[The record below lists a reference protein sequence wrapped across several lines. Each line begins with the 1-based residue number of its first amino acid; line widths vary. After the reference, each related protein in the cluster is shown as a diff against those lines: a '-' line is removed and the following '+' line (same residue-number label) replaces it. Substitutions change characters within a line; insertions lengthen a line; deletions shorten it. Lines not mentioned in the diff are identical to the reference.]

1 MRQYAACGI
10 FGWRDAIVFAHARE
24 NLLILMLFHSPV
36 FLFWFL
42 PLALFGGAVL
52 KRHRMIFL
60 LVSSYVF
67 YMWWNPLFLPLL
79 IASTLLNFWIGK
91 RVARGASKASGRRWM
106 TAGILLNLLLL
117 GFFKYQLMIAETV
130 TGLTGIA
137 VPTVRI
143 GLPLAISFF
152 TFEGISYLV
161 DVYKGA
167 KSAKNFLAFG
177 CFMSFFPHLI
187 AGPIIRF
194 PAIAPQLAPPPLE
207 EGLEVEVW
215 SERAEGAY
223 RFILGLGKKVLMADT
238 LALIADPIFKN
249 GPGSMTEAWLGLLA
263 YTFQIYLDFS
273 SYTDMAIGVG
283 LLFGI
288 RLPENFDTPY
298 LAVSITDFW
307 RRWHITLSSW
317 IRDYLYI
324 PLGGSRR
331 SPLRVGLNLILVMTL
346 AGLWHGAAWTFVL
359 WGLYYGIL
367 LALER
372 FVLLDVLNKLPVT
385 LQRCW
390 AFLLVMFGWVLFRSQ
405 SIADAGAYFSTMVGG
420 RWGDAVSWWMVAP
433 VAVGALWVLCERR
446 VPRKPSGFSLPLGV
460 GFAILT
466 CAVVLIAL
474 GSEGSPFIYFQF

>member
-1 MRQYAACGI
+1 MGFSCG
-10 FGWRDAIVFAHARE
+10 FFSYS
-24 NLLILMLFHSPV
+24 MLFHSPV

-42 PLALFGGAVL
+42 PLALLGSAVL
-52 KRHRMIFL
+52 RRHRMVFL
-60 LVSSYVF
+60 LLSSYVF

-79 IASTLLNFWIGK
+79 IFSTVLHFWIGK
-91 RVARGASKASGRRWM
+91 GVARGTGARSGRRWM
-106 TAGILLNLLLL
+106 TIGIILDLLLL
-117 GFFKYQLMIAETV
+117 GFFKYQVMIAETV

-137 VPTVRI
+137 VPTIGI

-161 DVYKGA
+161 DVYRGA
-167 KSAKNFLAFG
+167 TPAKNFLSFG

-194 PAIAPQLAPPPLE
+194 PAIAPQLSDGAHP
-207 EGLEVEVW
+207 W
-215 SERAEGAY
+215 SERAEGMY
-223 RFILGLGKKVLMADT
+223 RFVLGLSKKVFLADT
-238 LALIADPIFKN
+238 LAAIADPIFAA
-249 GPGSMTEAWLGLLA
+249 GPASMTQAWIGLLA

-273 SYTDMAIGVG
+273 SYTDMAIGIG

-288 RLPENFDTPY
+288 RLPENFETPY
-298 LAVSITDFW
+298 FAVSITDFW

-331 SPLRVGLNLILVMTL
+331 SPLRVGLNLIIVMTL

-372 FVLLDVLNKLPVT
+372 FVLLDVLKKLPVT

-390 AFLLVMFGWVLFRSQ
+390 TFLLVTCGWVLFRSP
-405 SIADAGAYFSTMVGG
+405 SIGDAGEYFSMMLSG
-420 RWGDAVSWWMVAP
+420 RSGDALPWWMIVP
-433 VAVGALWVLCERR
+433 VVIAALWIALERR
-446 VPRKPSGFSLPLGV
+446 VPKKPSAFSLPVGL
-460 GFAILT
+460 GFAVLT
-466 CAVVLIAL
+466 CVSVLIAL
-474 GSEGSPFIYFQF
+474 GSESSPFIYFQF